1 MKTKPFSELR
11 NRMTPE
17 RRARNK
23 IRAQLA
29 LLHLTLLEQQ
39 KSLGYTDEEIEKDFN
54 IFESTFS
61 ELDNPEDIQVS
72 AISRY
77 IQSLGGS
84 LKIVANFPDKEI
96 VLAQFE

>member
-17 RRARNK
+17 RRAKNK

-29 LLHLTLLEQQ
+29 LLHLTLLEQR
-39 KSLGYTDEEIEKDFN
+39 KALGCADEELEKDLST
-54 IFESTFS
+54 FESAFS
-61 ELDNPEDIQVS
+61 DLDNLEDIQVS
-72 AISRY
+72 TLSHY
-77 IQSLGGS
+77 IQTLGGT
-84 LKIVANFPDKEI
+84 LKLVASFPDKEI

>member
-29 LLHLTLLEQQ
+29 LVHLTLLEQR
-39 KSLGYTDEEIEKDFN
+39 KALGYTDEELEKYLN
-54 IFESTFS
+54 NFESAFS
-61 ELDNPEDIQVS
+61 ELDNPAELEIS
-72 AISRY
+72 TLSRY
-77 IQSLGGS
+77 VQALGGS
-84 LKIVANFPDKEI
+84 LKLVADFPDKEI
-96 VLAQFE
+96 VLAHFE

>member
-17 RRARNK
+17 RRAKNK

-29 LLHLTLLEQQ
+29 LLHLTLLEQR
-39 KSLGYTDEEIEKDFN
+39 KALGCTDEELEKDLST
-54 IFESTFS
+54 FESAFS
-61 ELDNPEDIQVS
+61 DLDNLEDIQVS
-72 AISRY
+72 TLSHY
-77 IQSLGGS
+77 IQTLGGT
-84 LKIVANFPDKEI
+84 LKLVASFPDKEI